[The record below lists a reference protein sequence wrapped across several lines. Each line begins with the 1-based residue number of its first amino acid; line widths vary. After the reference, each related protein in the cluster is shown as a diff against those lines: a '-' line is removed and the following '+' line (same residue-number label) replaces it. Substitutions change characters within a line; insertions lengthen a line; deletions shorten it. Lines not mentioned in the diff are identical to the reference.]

1 LNIQIFK
8 PFNLQTYANP
18 FTPGKEAI
26 MYIKNY
32 REIPAEDTGVEGL
45 TARWAINASQGAT
58 NFSMRLL
65 ELEPLKSTPMHQH
78 ASEHEIFVLVG
89 KGEVET
95 PDQVYPIRDGSVIYI
110 APNEIHKF
118 NNTGASIL
126 RMVDA
131 VMFPSK
137 VAK

>member
-1 LNIQIFK
+1 
-8 PFNLQTYANP
+8 
-18 FTPGKEAI
+18 

-32 REIPAEDTGVEGL
+32 RELPVETTEVEGL
-45 TARWAINASQGAT
+45 TVRWGINKDQGAT

-65 ELEPLKSTPMHQH
+65 ELAPMKSTPMHQH
-78 ASEHEIFVLVG
+78 DSEHEIYVLVG

-95 PDQVYPIRDGSVIYI
+95 PDKVVPIREGSIIYV

-137 VAK
+137 K

>member
-1 LNIQIFK
+1 
-8 PFNLQTYANP
+8 
-18 FTPGKEAI
+18 

-32 REIPAEDTGVEGL
+32 RELPVETTEVEGL
-45 TARWAINASQGAT
+45 TVRWGINKDQGAT

-65 ELEPLKSTPMHQH
+65 ELAPMKSTPMHQH
-78 ASEHEIFVLVG
+78 DSEHEIFVLVG

-95 PDQVYPIRDGSVIYI
+95 PDKVVPIREGSIIYV

-137 VAK
+137 TK

>member
-1 LNIQIFK
+1 
-8 PFNLQTYANP
+8 
-18 FTPGKEAI
+18 

-32 REIPAEDTGVEGL
+32 RELPVETTEVEGL
-45 TARWAINASQGAT
+45 TVRWGINKDQGAT

-65 ELEPLKSTPMHQH
+65 ELAPMKSTPMHTH
-78 ASEHEIFVLVG
+78 DSEHEIYVLVG

-95 PDQVYPIRDGSVIYI
+95 PDKVVPIREGSIIYV
-110 APNEIHKF
+110 APNEVHKF

-137 VAK
+137 TK

>member
-1 LNIQIFK
+1 
-8 PFNLQTYANP
+8 
-18 FTPGKEAI
+18 

-32 REIPAEDTGVEGL
+32 RELPVEQTGVDGL
-45 TARWAINASQGAT
+45 TVRWGINASQGAN

-65 ELEPLKSTPMHQH
+65 ELAPSKSTPMHQH
-78 ASEHEIFVLVG
+78 DSEHEIFVLVG
-89 KGEVET
+89 MGSVET
-95 PDQVYPIRDGSVIYI
+95 EDNMYPIRDGSVIYI

-137 VAK
+137 VNK

>member
-1 LNIQIFK
+1 
-8 PFNLQTYANP
+8 
-18 FTPGKEAI
+18 

-32 REIPAEDTGVEGL
+32 RELPVETTEVEGL
-45 TARWAINASQGAT
+45 TVRWGINKDQGAT

-65 ELEPLKSTPMHQH
+65 ELAPMKSTPMHQH
-78 ASEHEIFVLVG
+78 DSEHEIFVLVG

-95 PDQVYPIRDGSVIYI
+95 PDKVVPIREGSIIYV
-110 APNEIHKF
+110 APNEVHKF

-137 VAK
+137 TK

>member
-1 LNIQIFK
+1 
-8 PFNLQTYANP
+8 
-18 FTPGKEAI
+18 

-32 REIPAEDTGVEGL
+32 RELPVEQTGVDGL
-45 TARWAINASQGAT
+45 TVRWGINASQGAS

-65 ELEPLKSTPMHQH
+65 ELAPSKSTPMHQH
-78 ASEHEIFVLVG
+78 DSEHEIFVLVG
-89 KGEVET
+89 MGSVET
-95 PDQVYPIRDGSVIYI
+95 EDNIFPIRDGSVIYI

-131 VMFPSK
+131 VMFPSRIMK
-137 VAK
+137 

>member
-1 LNIQIFK
+1 
-8 PFNLQTYANP
+8 
-18 FTPGKEAI
+18 

-32 REIPAEDTGVEGL
+32 RELPVETTEVEGL
-45 TARWAINASQGAT
+45 TVRWGINKDQGAT

-65 ELEPLKSTPMHQH
+65 ELAPMKSTPMHTH
-78 ASEHEIFVLVG
+78 DSEHEIYVLVG

-95 PDQVYPIRDGSVIYI
+95 PDKVVPIREGSIIYV
-110 APNEIHKF
+110 APNEVHKF

-137 VAK
+137 SK

>member
-1 LNIQIFK
+1 
-8 PFNLQTYANP
+8 
-18 FTPGKEAI
+18 

-32 REIPAEDTGVEGL
+32 REIPAEATGVEGL
-45 TARWAINASQGAT
+45 TARWGINKEQGAS

-65 ELEPLKSTPMHQH
+65 ELAPLKSTPMHQH
-78 ASEHEIFVLVG
+78 NSEHEIFVLVG
-89 KGEVET
+89 KGNVET
-95 PDQVYPIRDGSVIYI
+95 EDKTYPVREGSVIYI
-110 APNEIHKF
+110 APNEAHRF

-137 VAK
+137 IAK

>member
-1 LNIQIFK
+1 
-8 PFNLQTYANP
+8 
-18 FTPGKEAI
+18 

-32 REIPAEDTGVEGL
+32 RELPVETTEVEGL
-45 TARWAINASQGAT
+45 TVRWGINKDQGAT

-65 ELEPLKSTPMHQH
+65 ELAPMKSTPMHQH
-78 ASEHEIFVLVG
+78 DSEHEIFVLVG

-95 PDQVYPIRDGSVIYI
+95 PDKVVPIREGSIIYV

-137 VAK
+137 K

>member
-1 LNIQIFK
+1 
-8 PFNLQTYANP
+8 
-18 FTPGKEAI
+18 

-32 REIPAEDTGVEGL
+32 RELPVEETEVEGL
-45 TARWAINASQGAT
+45 TVRWGINKDQGAV

-65 ELEPLKSTPMHQH
+65 ELAPLKSTPTHQH

-89 KGEVET
+89 RGEVVTEDNT
-95 PDQVYPIRDGSVIYI
+95 YPIRDGSVIYI
-110 APNEIHKF
+110 APNEVHSF
-118 NNTGASIL
+118 NNTGADIL

-137 VAK
+137 K

>member
-1 LNIQIFK
+1 
-8 PFNLQTYANP
+8 
-18 FTPGKEAI
+18 

-32 REIPAEDTGVEGL
+32 RELPVEKTEVEGL
-45 TARWAINASQGAT
+45 TARWAINKEQGAT

-65 ELEPLKSTPMHQH
+65 ELEPMKSTPMHQH

-89 KGEVET
+89 KGEVEAG
-95 PDQVYPIRDGSVIYI
+95 DNVYPIREGSVIYI
-110 APNEIHKF
+110 SPNEVHKF

-131 VMFPSK
+131 VMFPAK

>member
-1 LNIQIFK
+1 LLHRQRAKAAVRNDIH
-8 PFNLQTYANP
+8 QTHIP
-18 FTPGKEAI
+18 KETAI

-32 REIPAEDTGVEGL
+32 RELPVETTEVEGL
-45 TARWAINASQGAT
+45 TVRWGINKDQGAT

-65 ELEPLKSTPMHQH
+65 ELAPLKSTPMHQH
-78 ASEHEIFVLVG
+78 DSEHEIYVLVG
-89 KGEVET
+89 TGNVET
-95 PDQVYPIRDGSVIYI
+95 EDQVYPIREGSIIYI

-126 RMVDA
+126 RMIDA

-137 VAK
+137 TK

>member
-1 LNIQIFK
+1 
-8 PFNLQTYANP
+8 
-18 FTPGKEAI
+18 

-32 REIPAEDTGVEGL
+32 RELPVEETGVEGL
-45 TARWAINASQGAT
+45 TARWAINKEHGAT

-65 ELEPLKSTPMHQH
+65 ELEPMKSTPMHQH

-89 KGEVET
+89 KGEVEAG
-95 PDQVYPIRDGSVIYI
+95 DNVYPIRDGSVIYI
-110 APNEIHKF
+110 SPNEVHKF

-126 RMVDA
+126 RMIDA
-131 VMFPSK
+131 VMFPAK

>member
-1 LNIQIFK
+1 
-8 PFNLQTYANP
+8 
-18 FTPGKEAI
+18 

-32 REIPAEDTGVEGL
+32 RELPVETTEVEGL
-45 TARWAINASQGAT
+45 TVRWGINKDQGAT

-65 ELEPLKSTPMHQH
+65 ELAPMKSTPMHQH
-78 ASEHEIFVLVG
+78 DSEHEIYVLVG

-95 PDQVYPIRDGSVIYI
+95 PDKVVPIREGSIIYV

-137 VAK
+137 TK

>member
-1 LNIQIFK
+1 
-8 PFNLQTYANP
+8 
-18 FTPGKEAI
+18 

-32 REIPAEDTGVEGL
+32 RELPVETTEVEGL
-45 TARWAINASQGAT
+45 TVRWGINKDQGAT

-65 ELEPLKSTPMHQH
+65 ELAPMKSTPMHQH
-78 ASEHEIFVLVG
+78 DSEHEIYVLVG

-95 PDQVYPIRDGSVIYI
+95 PDKVLPIREGSIIYV

-137 VAK
+137 TK

>member
-1 LNIQIFK
+1 
-8 PFNLQTYANP
+8 
-18 FTPGKEAI
+18 

-32 REIPAEDTGVEGL
+32 RELPVESTGVEGL

-65 ELEPLKSTPMHQH
+65 ELEPLKATPFHQH
-78 ASEHEIFVLVG
+78 NSEHEIFVLVG
-89 KGEVET
+89 KGEVEAG
-95 PDQVYPIRDGSVIYI
+95 DKVYPIREGSVIYI
-110 APNEIHKF
+110 APNEAHKF

-131 VMFPSK
+131 VMFPAK